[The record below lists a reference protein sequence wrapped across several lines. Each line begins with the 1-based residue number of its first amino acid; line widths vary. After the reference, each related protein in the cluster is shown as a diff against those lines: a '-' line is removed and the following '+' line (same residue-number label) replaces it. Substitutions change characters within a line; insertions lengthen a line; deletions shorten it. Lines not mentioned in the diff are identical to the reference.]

1 MPEIFA
7 HCPAATAPM
16 LKFLSRPGRC
26 CGESAEMA
34 VLAGKASTI
43 GRYLAQVAATDR
55 AQAIAAIHSVRQL
68 AAN

>member
-7 HCPAATAPM
+7 HRPAAKADAQI
-16 LKFLSRPGRC
+16 LSRPGRFRE
-26 CGESAEMA
+26 ESAEMA
-34 VLAGKASTI
+34 LLAGKAGAI

-55 AQAIAAIHSVRQL
+55 AQAIAAIHSVRPL